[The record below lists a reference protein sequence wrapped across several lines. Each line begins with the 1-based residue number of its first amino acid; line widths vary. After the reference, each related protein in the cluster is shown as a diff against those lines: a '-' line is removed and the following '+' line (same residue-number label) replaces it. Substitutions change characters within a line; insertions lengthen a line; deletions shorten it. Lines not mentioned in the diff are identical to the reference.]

1 MVIYDSRKLFR
12 CYESKI
18 EESKKVVTWSQLQDT
33 FGLSHLNSASE
44 PQQLLNHQFSIYTV
58 QVVYWMLQ
66 LYTWQPLSICA
77 VKSLL
82 GGKWKIL
89 TN

>member
-1 MVIYDSRKLFR
+1 MLSAKNRGKQKGSDL
-12 CYESKI
+12 ESI
-18 EESKKVVTWSQLQDT
+18 
-33 FGLSHLNSASE
+33 AE
-44 PQQLLNHQFSIYTV
+44 PQQLLNHQFSIYTA
-58 QVVYWMLQ
+58 QVVYWMFQ